1 MIPMQ
6 ALQMSAPVQEASAV
20 TKAAAK
26 KPAARIPA
34 EHEISAGLHKGLVW
48 TNPTTKVYHKG
59 GEFYGRTKNG
69 AFMTEAEAVR
79 RYYRPSPEVMRARG
93 E

>member
-1 MIPMQ
+1 MWRFLVR
-6 ALQMSAPVQEASAV
+6 AVASDQMGRHFGRLCLAASM
-20 TKAAAK
+20 
-26 KPAARIPA
+26 PAQ
-34 EHEISAGLHKGLVW
+34 HEISAGMASGLVW

-69 AFMTEAEAVR
+69 TFMTEAEAVR
-79 RYYRPSPEVMRARG
+79 HYYRPSPDVMRARG

>member
-1 MIPMQ
+1 MMP
-6 ALQMSAPVQEASAV
+6 AHVLQMSAPVQEARPVA
-20 TKAAAK
+20 KAAQKTPVAL
-26 KPAARIPA
+26 PNER
-34 EHEISAGLHKGLVW
+34 EISVSLANGLVW

-69 AFMTEAEAVR
+69 TFMTEAEAIR

-93 E
+93 